1 MNRITR
7 IVSRVTKLFIIAFMM
22 FANLTITNLNVA
34 ALTPTSEFGNIEEP
48 NPGSV
53 HLNKVAV
60 DIGGGQYEVT
70 LTVTGIPVVTSTDIV
85 LVVDTSGSMKGGKMS
100 AAITAAKNFIDT
112 IIAKNQGH
120 RIAIVSFAETPQVV
134 SDFSTNATSLKNA
147 IDTFSADG
155 GTHLE
160 GGIYLA
166 RQLLASA
173 SSIATNKK
181 SIVVLGDGSPTFG
194 YTFNLSYT
202 GTVKTKIENGACKAS
217 VSRDNQANLD
227 NYSGRY
233 DFNYNNTTVGTGS
246 SIGFSTD
253 EEYSYTGQCTIGGN
267 IVTDT
272 RTFSEEL
279 DFTLRDSVLWQAQQ
293 AKTAGVTIY
302 SVGLSVDATG
312 SDILNSIQ
320 NGGYYNGNT
329 DNLAAIY
336 AQIASQIMVA
346 ATGATLSDMIGNNFT
361 YQGLSG
367 TSGTLNTSYD
377 TATRILTWNIGNVGS
392 APMVLTYILKI
403 NDGLPSGTYPT
414 NEYANLSYTNVLGQT
429 SSKNFPKPVVNVDT
443 GKIVVRG
450 YATNAAGL
458 PINSEGVVISNPIYL
473 YENDFV
479 SGGSTNLVIGNT
491 YSVPAQTV
499 ASYALLSGQTSP
511 QSVTVSTNGTI
522 FVDYK
527 YTKSVSYSVKH
538 MFGSVVL
545 DTETGTAGFSTS
557 FTALSKNIS
566 GYVLASGQPVQ
577 ITRTLGMTLAENT
590 FEFQYIPSDVTVT
603 VQYIRSF
610 DNAVINS
617 FASPAATLGSSVTVN
632 GAATF
637 EYSGVTYNRVGSATQ
652 TVTNI
657 PGTTVKFYYD
667 KQANYQFNFLLIGP
681 NTVLQSPVSGSAQY
695 LSTVNHTAPAEIT
708 VDGIVYS
715 ISNGTAGSLTLSV
728 DGSNVYNYYYQVKG
742 GLSYTVEYRR
752 LSDNQLLNSE
762 SFNSLLNVGNSF
774 TFTAPTTYNGYNL
787 VTSSSPVTITL
798 DANVTNNKIV
808 VLYDKQ
814 VSYKV
819 EYRLANNTLV
829 PGATQPS
836 LLNVSAGSTVSVS
849 AAPLT
854 IGGYRLST
862 TLPFDFKVETDGSI
876 IPVYYVPRTDF
887 TYKVRYIDS
896 ETNLPLLTEKTVS
909 NVEYLQSYL
918 EDSVA
923 ITGFTPDATSKSV
936 TIQSDDATNVVTFNY
951 TRNSYNYSVAF
962 GYYVEGVLNYFTLD
976 KVNPEVKTAK
986 FNDSVTEYAYPVVGY
1001 TPLVLQSTQTIS
1013 SEGQQFLFIYTPNNY
1028 AVTVEYRD
1036 AVTHAKI
1043 NPDKA
1048 PLMATFNSVVH
1059 EEAITI
1065 FGYTAQTPITVDHTV
1080 NSTDNT
1086 IVFEYL
1092 PQSVSYSVYYK
1103 LVDTSNRCCFCS
1115 PQSDS

>member
-377 TATRILTWNIGNVGS
+377 TATRILTWNIGNVG
-392 APMVLTYILKI
+392 
-403 NDGLPSGTYPT
+403 
-414 NEYANLSYTNVLGQT
+414 
-429 SSKNFPKPVVNVDT
+429 
-443 GKIVVRG
+443 
-450 YATNAAGL
+450 
-458 PINSEGVVISNPIYL
+458 
-473 YENDFV
+473 
-479 SGGSTNLVIGNT
+479 
-491 YSVPAQTV
+491 
-499 ASYALLSGQTSP
+499 
-511 QSVTVSTNGTI
+511 
-522 FVDYK
+522 
-527 YTKSVSYSVKH
+527 
-538 MFGSVVL
+538 
-545 DTETGTAGFSTS
+545 
-557 FTALSKNIS
+557 
-566 GYVLASGQPVQ
+566 
-577 ITRTLGMTLAENT
+577 
-590 FEFQYIPSDVTVT
+590 
-603 VQYIRSF
+603 
-610 DNAVINS
+610 
-617 FASPAATLGSSVTVN
+617 
-632 GAATF
+632 
-637 EYSGVTYNRVGSATQ
+637 
-652 TVTNI
+652 
-657 PGTTVKFYYD
+657 
-667 KQANYQFNFLLIGP
+667 
-681 NTVLQSPVSGSAQY
+681 
-695 LSTVNHTAPAEIT
+695 
-708 VDGIVYS
+708 
-715 ISNGTAGSLTLSV
+715 
-728 DGSNVYNYYYQVKG
+728 
-742 GLSYTVEYRR
+742 
-752 LSDNQLLNSE
+752 
-762 SFNSLLNVGNSF
+762 
-774 TFTAPTTYNGYNL
+774 
-787 VTSSSPVTITL
+787 
-798 DANVTNNKIV
+798 
-808 VLYDKQ
+808 
-814 VSYKV
+814 
-819 EYRLANNTLV
+819 
-829 PGATQPS
+829 
-836 LLNVSAGSTVSVS
+836 
-849 AAPLT
+849 
-854 IGGYRLST
+854 
-862 TLPFDFKVETDGSI
+862 
-876 IPVYYVPRTDF
+876 
-887 TYKVRYIDS
+887 
-896 ETNLPLLTEKTVS
+896 
-909 NVEYLQSYL
+909 
-918 EDSVA
+918 
-923 ITGFTPDATSKSV
+923 
-936 TIQSDDATNVVTFNY
+936 
-951 TRNSYNYSVAF
+951 
-962 GYYVEGVLNYFTLD
+962 
-976 KVNPEVKTAK
+976 
-986 FNDSVTEYAYPVVGY
+986 
-1001 TPLVLQSTQTIS
+1001 
-1013 SEGQQFLFIYTPNNY
+1013 
-1028 AVTVEYRD
+1028 
-1036 AVTHAKI
+1036 
-1043 NPDKA
+1043 
-1048 PLMATFNSVVH
+1048 
-1059 EEAITI
+1059 
-1065 FGYTAQTPITVDHTV
+1065 
-1080 NSTDNT
+1080 
-1086 IVFEYL
+1086 
-1092 PQSVSYSVYYK
+1092 
-1103 LVDTSNRCCFCS
+1103 
-1115 PQSDS
+1115 